1 MPYELLALPT
11 LSQVP
16 YELLALVLFLFS
28 PKIFDLVSS
37 SSKNCR
43 EVYGL
48 TTSPFTSLTSSSE
61 KLATGSAIL
70 LQSANNGYIRL

>member
-1 MPYELLALPT
+1 MLYVVVILYCCCQLWERRHGFHVILDYFIP
-11 LSQVP
+11 S
-16 YELLALVLFLFS
+16 
-28 PKIFDLVSS
+28 SS